1 MDQRTRKSKKTPGSK
16 GSIESSIRPKSFR
29 SIPTMPAP
37 NDRKSNL
44 DKSRAT
50 HKRMT
55 KILNEPKLARE
66 NHADPDL
73 GENHDAD
80 QGGSAHD
87 PEALDVI
94 EPKKLVLAGKI
105 RPCPEMKQSNA
116 CKPAFMQ
123 EYSG

>member
-1 MDQRTRKSKKTPGSK
+1 
-16 GSIESSIRPKSFR
+16 
-29 SIPTMPAP
+29 MPAP

-55 KILNEPKLARE
+55 KILNEPKLAKE

-73 GENHDAD
+73 GENDDAD

-87 PEALDVI
+87 PEGLDVI
-94 EPKKLVLAGKI
+94 EPKKLVLAGNPTVPRNETI
-105 RPCPEMKQSNA
+105 ERV
-116 CKPAFMQ
+116 
-123 EYSG
+123 